1 MWQNWTPSFLIT
13 TYSIWRRNNIC
24 KLATSQSFV
33 FRGGSLSS
41 LQRILSCLF
50 QYIAIISGAAF
61 GVVSMAIILFA
72 LTVNAQ
78 AVRPESEPF
87 NDDNFV
93 RFVENLTYYTNIQ
106 ILEAQG
112 LTKGNA
118 NFEPWSGS
126 YWPIHKGIL
135 GNRYSSRTFARS
147 KSFIN
152 NYESFKAHPAENFL
166 TAGKMSELSPAEKYD
181 LLIGDTSWSLT
192 RYMWGR
198 GLEDYQRDGVV
209 AGWTGICHGW
219 AGASHINPVATYYP
233 VTVLDITGRYNIT
246 FHANDIKALLSW
258 LWADAS
264 PSSYRAGNRCR
275 QSKID
280 RDPYLR
286 PVDPTCL
293 DSNPMSWHLAVVN
306 KVGLNK
312 KSMVMDSSNGSEVW
326 NYPITGYDYSYFDP
340 KTFVTTH
347 SFKDAIRPVHSLTS
361 DVYKKFRS
369 TKAQYIVGIIMDTY
383 HPSLTEPTTGVT
395 SRISTK
401 RKTFIYDLELDES
414 YNVVGGEW
422 YAKETPDFIW
432 GFPEGSLA
440 STREDNR
447 LKSQNISWNAKAEPL
462 SPTIASLAREATK
475 RGAIL
480 STITNAFL
488 AASTKSEFPTNPPQQ
503 DEADEEEIE
512 EDSTDENNNP

>member
-1 MWQNWTPSFLIT
+1 M
-13 TYSIWRRNNIC
+13 
-24 KLATSQSFV
+24 
-33 FRGGSLSS
+33 
-41 LQRILSCLF
+41 RILSCLF
-50 QYIAIISGAAF
+50 HYIAIISGAAF
-61 GVVSMAIILFA
+61 GVASMAILLFA

-78 AVRPESEPF
+78 EVRPESEPF
-87 NDDNFV
+87 DGDNFMK
-93 RFVENLTYYTNIQ
+93 FVENLTYYTNIQ
-106 ILEAQG
+106 MLEAQG

-118 NFEPWSGS
+118 SFDPWSGS

-135 GNRYSSRTFARS
+135 GNRYASKTFARS

-152 NYESFKAHPAENFL
+152 NYESFHSHPTENFIA
-166 TAGKMSELSPAEKYD
+166 AGRISELSPAEKYD
-181 LLIGDTSWSLT
+181 LLIGDKNWSLT
-192 RYMWGR
+192 RYMWSR
-198 GLEDYQRDGVV
+198 GLEDYRRDGVV

-233 VTVLDITGRYNIT
+233 VTVLDVTGQHSIT

-286 PVDPTCL
+286 PIDPTCL

-306 KVGLNK
+306 RIGLNK

-326 NYPITGYDYSYFDP
+326 NYPVTGYDYSYFDP
-340 KTFVTTH
+340 KTFTTTH
-347 SFKDAIRPVHSLTS
+347 SFKEAVRPVQNLPS
-361 DVYKKFRS
+361 DAYKEHRS
-369 TKAQYIVGIIMDTY
+369 PKAQYIIGVIMDTY
-383 HPSLTEPTTGVT
+383 HPALTEPTTGVT

-401 RKTFIYDLELDES
+401 RKTFIYDLELDEN

-432 GFPEGSLA
+432 GFPEGSQA
-440 STREDNR
+440 VTREDNR
-447 LKSQNISWNAKAEPL
+447 LKSQHITWNAKTEPL
-462 SPTIASLAREATK
+462 SEIIASLSREATK

-480 STITNAFL
+480 NTITNAL
-488 AASTKSEFPTNPPQQ
+488 LYASTKTESPVNPPPEQ
-503 DEADEEEIE
+503 DEADEEVIE
-512 EDSTDENNNP
+512 EDSNP